1 MTKNWAIIERMR
13 RWAVRGVVCAVLCAL
28 PGSSAAAP
36 DGDALMARLEGVYK
50 RRFRIEVVG
59 DGAVMVEDVVEI
71 VRHAPGQ
78 IYVRAALNFA
88 NGHSCGIY
96 GIAVFERDAFVYRTT
111 ELAEKNAP
119 CILSVAERGVDL
131 MLSDRPT
138 PESGATCAAYCGARG
153 SLSEYRI
160 PMKNRRPI
168 RYLARLKAS
177 RQYKEAVAG
186 LGAASSPASSAPSPS
201 R

>member
-1 MTKNWAIIERMR
+1 LW
-13 RWAVRGVVCAVLCAL
+13 VL
-28 PGSSAAAP
+28 PGSPAAAP
-36 DGDALMARLEGVYK
+36 PGGDALVARLEGVYK
-50 RRFRIEVVG
+50 RRFRIELVG
-59 DGAVMVEDVVEI
+59 DGPVMVEDVVEI

-119 CILSVAERGVDL
+119 CTLSVAERGADL
-131 MLSDRPT
+131 VLTDRPT
-138 PESGATCAAYCGARG
+138 PESAATCAAYCGARG
-153 SLSEYRI
+153 SLSDYHI
-160 PMKNRRPI
+160 PMKTRRPI

-177 RQYKEAVAG
+177 RQYQEAVAA
-186 LGAASSPASSAPSPS
+186 LGGALAPAAAP
-201 R
+201 